1 VSRIVKPT
9 LARQTDHQ
17 TDPALSVPGTTTSL
31 AVDVQHEISLRP
43 ADAAAL
49 DCMVADRPAVG
60 VFVSRAWL
68 AGLFAEPPEDW
79 QPVLVLLRDAG
90 NGKAAAASNAALR
103 AIVPIAIRHSLT
115 HVHVR
120 LLGGGLGSDRID
132 LLAERGFEAFA
143 ADAFLGWIR
152 ETFGR
157 RAFVLELRDV
167 PADSPLWGAVHRAG
181 ADGRHQL
188 ALQPREVH
196 TLPYLPLGEH
206 GHSGQGGRARDPRSL
221 DRHRRWLER
230 RGSVTVE
237 VLDDPAEV
245 IKAFDQLR
253 RFLHA
258 RWRGQ
263 PCGSVLDNPRTVRF
277 HQRAVRLL
285 LNEGRLRMM
294 RLLVG
299 TRTAAVFYG
308 LASGGW
314 RGYYLAGYDREWAGR
329 IHLGQL
335 TLAAAIEAATREGAA
350 EFDFLKGA
358 DRVKYLW
365 PVRERTTIDADAY
378 SEKSG
383 AQLRRATRASR
394 DAVVAFAKSVRE
406 IFA

>member
-1 VSRIVKPT
+1 VNPVIRN
-9 LARQTDHQ
+9 LARQEDLSPEPPSRV
-17 TDPALSVPGTTTSL
+17 PATATSL
-31 AVDVQHEISLRP
+31 TVDVQHDVSLRP

-49 DCMVADRPAVG
+49 NWLVAERPSVG
-60 VFVSRAWL
+60 VFVSTAWL
-68 AGLFAEPPEDW
+68 AGLFAEPPDDW
-79 QPVLVLLRDAG
+79 QPALVLFRAG
-90 NGKAAAASNAALR
+90 AGDPGAASTGALR
-103 AIVPIAIRHSLT
+103 AIVPIAVRHALT

-132 LLAERGFEAFA
+132 LLAARGFEAGA
-143 ADAFLGWIR
+143 ADAFLRWIG

-181 ADGRHQL
+181 IDGQPRL
-188 ALQPREVH
+188 VLQPREVH
-196 TLPYLPLGEH
+196 TLPYLSLDEDAH
-206 GHSGQGGRARDPRSL
+206 AGGAGRNPPSL

-237 VLDDPAEV
+237 VLDDPGEV

-253 RFLHA
+253 RFLHV
-258 RWRGQ
+258 RWKDQ
-263 PCGSVLDNPRTVRF
+263 ACGSVLDNPRTVRF

-285 LNEGRLRMM
+285 LNEGRLRMI

-308 LASGGW
+308 LSTGAW

-335 TLAAAIEAATREGAA
+335 TLATAIDTAGREGAT

-378 SEKSG
+378 SQKSG

-394 DAVVAFAKSVRE
+394 DAVVALAKSVRE
-406 IFA
+406 IFI